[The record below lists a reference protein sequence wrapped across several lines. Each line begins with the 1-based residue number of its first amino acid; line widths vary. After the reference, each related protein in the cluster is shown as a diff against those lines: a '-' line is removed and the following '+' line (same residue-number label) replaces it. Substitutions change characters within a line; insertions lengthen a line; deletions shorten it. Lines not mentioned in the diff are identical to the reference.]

1 MAAAHATTA
10 DKVNVA
16 VGALTLAVAAVFW
29 LQRDYTTAYGGTFA
43 DPVIIVLA
51 LLGLALLVLGLLHRR
66 VGHGTEEEIRLPLGR
81 LLIAV
86 AVLAAWVAA
95 LPYLGYLVG
104 GIIFFVLM
112 ALVMRAERPTI
123 RGALTDVV
131 VAGVVVGTFYLV
143 FTEVLYVRLPELG
156 F

>member
-1 MAAAHATTA
+1 MAAPATTA

-29 LQRDYTTAYGGTFA
+29 FQRSYTTEHGGTLA

-51 LLGLALLVLGLLHRR
+51 LLGLALLVLGLLRR
-66 VGHGTEEEIRLPLGR
+66 PVGYGAVEEDERMPLRG

-86 AVLAAWVAA
+86 VILVGWVAV

-104 GIIFFVLM
+104 GIAFFVVM
-112 ALVMRAERPTI
+112 ALVMRTGRPTV
-123 RGALTDVV
+123 RGVLLDVV
-131 VAGVVVGTFYLV
+131 VAAVVVGAFYLV
-143 FTEVLYVRLPELG
+143 FTEVLYVRLPELT